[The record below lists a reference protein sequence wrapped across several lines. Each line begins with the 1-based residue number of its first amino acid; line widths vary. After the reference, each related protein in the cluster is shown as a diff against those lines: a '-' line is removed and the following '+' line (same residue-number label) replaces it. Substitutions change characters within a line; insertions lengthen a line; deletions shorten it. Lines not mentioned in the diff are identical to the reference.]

1 MLHEARQRYSNLPR
15 GTRRILIATILFLDA
30 NLLGTSN
37 GIGSLNIVDTILG
50 GGIPDDM
57 VWLLQVVES
66 LTAGFIII
74 KVFFDDVPP
83 SNFRTIALL
92 TSPLFMILVTFLTLD
107 ILLSRAWR
115 GGILHSGSSF
125 SSYRHSDLVLN
136 ISSNCHRTHSNLQG
150 PEVW

>member
-1 MLHEARQRYSNLPR
+1 MLHEARYKYSNLSR
-15 GTRRILIATILFLDA
+15 GTRRILIATILFVDA

-37 GIGSLNIVDTILG
+37 GIGSLNIVDAILG

-74 KVFFDDVPP
+74 KVFFDDAPP

-92 TSPLFMILVTFLTLD
+92 T
-107 ILLSRAWR
+107 LSL
-115 GGILHSGSSF
+115 IH
-125 SSYRHSDLVLN
+125 
-136 ISSNCHRTHSNLQG
+136 I
-150 PEVW
+150 